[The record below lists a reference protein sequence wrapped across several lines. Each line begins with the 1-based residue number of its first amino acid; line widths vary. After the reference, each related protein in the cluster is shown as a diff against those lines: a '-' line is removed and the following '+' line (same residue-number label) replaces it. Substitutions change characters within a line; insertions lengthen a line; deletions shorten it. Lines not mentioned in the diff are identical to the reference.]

1 MKALFVAVDSG
12 EKSMSSWETEDRRE
26 CSQVLL
32 FPVLFFKD
40 IHR

>member
-26 CSQVLL
+26 CSQVLVSRVV
-32 FPVLFFKD
+32 FQ
-40 IHR
+40 RYT